1 MNHIRKSQPSLEVL
15 DSDIFNVTLAG
26 IMHDVGHGPYSH
38 CLDYISKRLL
48 PDTPWTHEDM
58 SLKVLSNIVDTFSID
73 LDSEQERTIGSL
85 IKGEKRGEKLWMYDI
100 VANNRN
106 SIDVDKFDY
115 LARDSKMVGY
125 NGLNVDFKR
134 LIKYSKVIENQL
146 CYKATAAQDITAMLM
161 ARFNM
166 FKQVYSH
173 RAATAIEL
181 MIADALVLANPV
193 RHFDEAL
200 LDVEKYL
207 KLNDSC
213 LHQIYTSSKPELEAS
228 RRVIHR
234 IYTRDLYSLAGEVLV
249 PIASMGEIK
258 DLTKADVLRFNT
270 KGLSLNEDDVEL
282 VRTKTH
288 FSMQERNPLDSV
300 KFFKRASDNIVFNLS
315 TQKLSHLYPSAFI
328 DQHLKLF
335 AKDRTK
341 LQSAQTVFKEFCRVY
356 NLTVGTSPFD
366 DVGKPPTPVK
376 RMRQENSFEPAL
388 TGKRLCYS
396 SYSSSQ

>member
-1 MNHIRKSQPSLEVL
+1 
-15 DSDIFNVTLAG
+15 
-26 IMHDVGHGPYSH
+26 
-38 CLDYISKRLL
+38 
-48 PDTPWTHEDM
+48 M
-58 SLKVLSNIVDTFSID
+58 SLRVLSNIVDTFSID
-73 LDSEQERTIGSL
+73 IEPEEERFVGSL
-85 IKGEKRGEKLWMYDI
+85 IKGERQGEKLWMYDI

-106 SIDVDKFDY
+106 SVDVDKFDY

-181 MIADALVLANPV
+181 MIADALVLANPTE
-193 RHFDEAL
+193 HYDEAL
-200 LDVEKYL
+200 QDVEKYL

-213 LHQIYTSSKPELEAS
+213 LHQIYTSSNSELAAS
-228 RRVIHR
+228 KSVIHR

-249 PIASMGEIK
+249 PIASMGDIK
-258 DLTKADVLRFNT
+258 DLTKTDVLKFNIR
-270 KGLSLNEDDVEL
+270 GLSLTEDDVEL
-282 VRTKTH
+282 MRTKTH
-288 FSMQERNPLDSV
+288 FSMQERNPMDTV
-300 KFFKRASDNIVFNLS
+300 KFFKRASDNTVFNLS
-315 TQKLSHLYPSAFI
+315 TAKLSHLYPSAFI

-335 AKDRTK
+335 VKDRSK
-341 LQSAQTVFKEFCRVY
+341 LQAAQTVFKEFCRVY

-376 RMRQENSFEPAL
+376 RLRPEGALEFAL

-396 SYSSSQ
+396 SSQ